1 MSKNFKD
8 FWTKKSHDVP
18 IQAELDEVK
27 EDVHELDEAVDQYE
41 DADGNLKPG
50 VSVDKNT
57 VHITYDRKGVPVNS
71 YVDDI
76 DTEKARMEVMD
87 CPKCFGRGWRMVNGE
102 KEKCYECGGCGA
114 VEKSSAAQV
123 GKFECKR
130 CGYIANIKL
139 GNCPKCSSSDGWI
152 TKKEV
157 SKMDIGDA
165 GGTPN
170 SLLARQD
177 LEGKEKSEESDVDD
191 PSLYELKDTAR
202 DADTKAEKKEVTD
215 KIKEVQVKRQ
225 KATLKERGVAK
236 SFKSV
241 WSILTKAVISPEEA
255 EQNWVRLKRERK
267 ELENLIA
274 TLSTKAEKIEEDG
287 ESVEDKLS
295 DAQDKLDEVNRDI
308 DDNLDYLRTNG

>member
-1 MSKNFKD
+1 
-8 FWTKKSHDVP
+8 
-18 IQAELDEVK
+18 
-27 EDVHELDEAVDQYE
+27 
-41 DADGNLKPG
+41 
-50 VSVDKNT
+50 
-57 VHITYDRKGVPVNS
+57 
-71 YVDDI
+71 
-76 DTEKARMEVMD
+76 
-87 CPKCFGRGWRMVNGE
+87 
-102 KEKCYECGGCGA
+102 
-114 VEKSSAAQV
+114 
-123 GKFECKR
+123 
-130 CGYIANIKL
+130 
-139 GNCPKCSSSDGWI
+139 
-152 TKKEV
+152 
-157 SKMDIGDA
+157 MDIGDA